1 MGTSHSV
8 FCIEVTKEIWS
19 FCINCCIWFS
29 AAYVPG
35 KENVEAGEESRRIN
49 FDTEWQIVPD
59 LLWHALSILDYLL
72 LGLIVNAQ
80 LMWLIGLTQKLW
92 HALTLSRSGIK
103 FCAFPPF
110 CVISSMLQKITKDK
124 AQGTAV
130 VPFWPKSPREGSI
143 WPQQVIACSSDERL
157 SVDAA
162 IREIFAEA
170 VWTYFCTQLVYTL
183 HCLVRTVHTLP
194 ALQPLLPRACQQ
206 ILY

>member
-103 FCAFPPF
+103 LC
-110 CVISSMLQKITKDK
+110 
-124 AQGTAV
+124 
-130 VPFWPKSPREGSI
+130 
-143 WPQQVIACSSDERL
+143 L
-157 SVDAA
+157 S
-162 IREIFAEA
+162 
-170 VWTYFCTQLVYTL
+170 
-183 HCLVRTVHTLP
+183 
-194 ALQPLLPRACQQ
+194 PLLCYLQHAAEDNKGQGPGDSGCA
-206 ILY
+206 ILAQKSKRGKHLAPTGNSM